1 MKKRKIVFLFLF
13 VSFVL
18 ILSSCSTKS
27 NAKLFNEALQNS
39 SIGDSEIKY
48 SGPEDLSWYN
58 FKKQDKKIQECYMSY
73 IKELGE
79 FVENAKLEKVKKE
92 DVDGIEVFN
101 LKLNYNNQD
110 YLLKEKYIYPETT
123 YLIISVGEKTEY
135 YFLDP
140 VLSKQFFDIELNSDN
155 YPFNHISLI
164 EYFEN
169 ENK

>member
-1 MKKRKIVFLFLF
+1 MKNKKMLFFIL
-13 VSFVL
+13 VVIL
-18 ILSSCSTKS
+18 ILSACSSKS

-101 LKLNYNNQD
+101 LKLNYNNQN

-123 YLIISVGEKTEY
+123 YLTISVGEKTEY